1 MNDRKPNE
9 KLDGRDELILMIVAF
24 VIPLTVLPSMLG
36 M

>member
-1 MNDRKPNE
+1 MKDRKPNQ

-24 VIPLTVLPSMLG
+24 IVPLAVLPTMLG